1 MARKRIKTLAND
13 WGLPVEDVLASC
25 GRLRLPHAH
34 SESSLLS
41 QEETDRVKADLDEQ
55 TVRAALMRRE
65 TVVETSAGKV
75 LEKRLNANVMRRRA
89 AEPEPGSVTAA
100 ADEPF
105 HFEVE
110 KDEDGPFVAPMFEP
124 VETELPS
131 LPAFEAEGPAPVFV
145 PPAEPA
151 VAPPLVTAPAEQA
164 AGASDQ
170 IAEAPAFAP
179 AGELPAAEV
188 QPSSNEVS
196 VVTASPDFLQGPVNG
211 EAKLA
216 ESEGVHDAPP
226 QEIPAIANGTA
237 HAGDLAPDSPKI
249 EARHAP
255 AAPAPASE
263 TAAKPASGPAV
274 SSQRAPLRG
283 PIPPRPAASP
293 MLQPPRDSAPTRVL
307 GPSVGYRGV
316 PAGQPRRPEVRPQGP
331 QVPGR
336 TINLT
341 GGAHAS
347 APSLDDGP
355 RGPKV
360 LGKIDLR
367 KPTPPVR
374 PAAPTGPPRPGAPTR
389 PNERRV
395 SPSQAGA
402 SQPEQFSPAPPLPDQ
417 VKPGARTIKK
427 KRVVKK
433 GTTDLT
439 AEREMRGLRVPKK
452 RRALPGKEL
461 RKTAITTPK
470 ASKRVVRITEGVTV
484 ADLARN
490 MGVKAGE
497 IIRKLM
503 DLGVMSTLN
512 QVLDVDT
519 ATLVA
524 SEFGY
529 SVENV
534 AFDVESAIEEGE
546 EVATGEAVTRP
557 PVVTVMGH
565 VDHGKTS
572 LLDAIRHTSVTEAE
586 FGGITQHI
594 GAYMVEVNGRRISFV
609 DTPGHE
615 AFTAMRARGAKV
627 TDIVI
632 LVVAA
637 DEGVMPQTVEALNHA
652 KAAKVPIIVAV
663 NKIDRPEANLDRVK
677 QQLTEHGLIPED
689 YGGDTIVVPV
699 SARTREGIDRLL
711 EMILLQADVM
721 DLKANPDRSARGTVV
736 ESELDKG
743 RGPVATVLIQEGTL
757 HQGDAF
763 VCGSSYG
770 RVRAMQNHLG
780 QRITEAGPSMPV
792 EVFGLSTVP
801 EPGTSFVGVAEEA
814 KARQVAEFRRSK
826 QREGVLQKTS
836 RISLQ
841 DLSERMLAGEVKEL
855 RVIIKGDVNG
865 SVEAVAESLARLSTS
880 EVKLDIIHRSVGA
893 ISETDVSLASASKA
907 IIIGFN
913 VRPEPKA
920 AQLAEK
926 EGVEIRLYTIIYEA
940 INDIREAME
949 GLLAPTYREKPLG
962 RAEVRQTFVVQ
973 GTTVAGAMVVDG
985 KLLRNA
991 RARLVRDGRVV
1002 WEGKIGSLRRFKD
1015 DAREVLAGYECGIG
1029 LENFNDVKPGDVV
1042 EDFEMEAVL
1051 RKLAVPAAD
1060 PMRARGAAVEK
1071 QPPA

>member
-1 MARKRIKTLAND
+1 
-13 WGLPVEDVLASC
+13 
-25 GRLRLPHAH
+25 
-34 SESSLLS
+34 
-41 QEETDRVKADLDEQ
+41 
-55 TVRAALMRRE
+55 
-65 TVVETSAGKV
+65 
-75 LEKRLNANVMRRRA
+75 MRRRH
-89 AEPEPGSVTAA
+89 AEPQPEAA
-100 ADEPF
+100 SSNGEPF
-105 HFEVE
+105 HFELE
-110 KDEDGPFVAPMFEP
+110 NDREQSFAAPFFEEPITPELAEPPPFEP
-124 VETELPS
+124 VEPALPEFTS
-131 LPAFEAEGPAPVFV
+131 PEPMEPTGLAAEMPEQVAETLP
-145 PPAEPA
+145 
-151 VAPPLVTAPAEQA
+151 EQA
-164 AGASDQ
+164 AETAPVEPPITQRSAENGLATAETNVTADLTPEHPQPEPEHFSPEHASSQVSADDAQ
-170 IAEAPAFAP
+170 SSANHNAESALIEETAPI
-179 AGELPAAEV
+179 
-188 QPSSNEVS
+188 SNETAQIVEPVTPAPTVEATPPPAPSRPETTPAQAKSPALAKPTPSRPSARAPFTPRPNVS
-196 VVTASPDFLQGPVNG
+196 PMVQAPR
-211 EAKLA
+211 
-216 ESEGVHDAPP
+216 ESAPP
-226 QEIPAIANGTA
+226 RSLGPSIGYRGPGTQQRRPEIP
-237 HAGDLAPDSPKI
+237 
-249 EARHAP
+249 P
-255 AAPAPASE
+255 AAPAE
-263 TAAKPASGPAV
+263 
-274 SSQRAPLRG
+274 
-283 PIPPRPAASP
+283 
-293 MLQPPRDSAPTRVL
+293 
-307 GPSVGYRGV
+307 
-316 PAGQPRRPEVRPQGP
+316 
-331 QVPGR
+331 PGR

-341 GGAHAS
+341 GGSHAS
-347 APSLDDGP
+347 APTLDDGP

-367 KPTPPVR
+367 KPTPAPR
-374 PAAPTGPPRPGAPTR
+374 PAAPSGVRRPAGGPVRPG
-389 PNERRV
+389 ERRV
-395 SPSQAGA
+395 SPSQQAAAG
-402 SQPEQFSPAPPLPDQ
+402 PTEFTPAPPPDQ
-417 VKPGARTIKK
+417 LKPGARAIKK

-433 GTTDLT
+433 GTTDLAT
-439 AEREMRGLRVPKK
+439 EREMRGLRVPKK
-452 RRALPGKEL
+452 RRAMPGKEQ
-461 RKTAITTPK
+461 RKTEITTPK

-524 SEFGY
+524 GEFGY

-534 AFDVESAIEEGE
+534 AFDVESTIEENE
-546 EVATGEAVTRP
+546 EAFTGEAVTRP

-572 LLDAIRHTSVTEAE
+572 LLDAIRHTSVTEGE

-594 GAYMVEVNGRRISFV
+594 GAYMVDIDGRPISFV

-652 KAAKVPIIVAV
+652 KAANVPIIVAV
-663 NKIDRPEANLDRVK
+663 NKIDRPEANVDRVK

-736 ESELDKG
+736 ESELDRG
-743 RGPVATVLIQEGTL
+743 RGPVATVLVQEGTL
-757 HQGDAF
+757 RQGDAF
-763 VCGSSYG
+763 VCGVTHG
-770 RVRAMQNHLG
+770 RVRAMQNHLA
-780 QRITEAGPSMPV
+780 QRITEAGPSTPV
-792 EVFGLSTVP
+792 EIFGLSAVP
-801 EPGTSFVGVAEEA
+801 EPGTAFVAVAEES

-865 SVEAVAESLARLSTS
+865 SVEALSESLTRLSTN
-880 EVKLDIIHRSVGA
+880 EVKLEILHRSVGA
-893 ISETDVSLASASKA
+893 ISETDVTLAAASKA

-926 EGVEIRLYTIIYEA
+926 DGVEIRLYTIIYEA

-949 GLLAPTYREKPLG
+949 GLLAPTFREKALG

-985 KLLRNA
+985 KIVRNA

-1002 WEGKIGSLRRFKD
+1002 WQGKIATLRRFKD
-1015 DAREVLAGYECGIG
+1015 DAREVQSGYECGIG
-1029 LENFNDVKPGDVV
+1029 LENFNDIKPGDVI
-1042 EDFEMEAVL
+1042 EDFELETVL
-1051 RKLAVPAAD
+1051 RKLAIPKPEPIRAA
-1060 PMRARGAAVEK
+1060 AGIEK
-1071 QPPA
+1071 QPQA